1 MQISEHLYLI
11 ASGKWGFGLTH
22 PLDCNVYLL
31 DTGDGLVLVDAGTG
45 LAFAEM
51 ERIVHTHG
59 LRLRDVRA
67 IVLTHGHAD
76 HACGAAE
83 LQRLSGCAIYAP
95 APETAAIAEAD
106 EQATGFYLAKGGYP
120 AGFSYPAG
128 MRVTPVEDGQ
138 MLHLGAST
146 FIAHL
151 VPGHSLCDLVLQTNI
166 DGRESIFT
174 GDAIFAGGEILLQ
187 NLADVCI
194 FAYGQAIARL
204 AGLPVEALFPGHG
217 LFCLSGGDWH
227 IQKCAEGFASGLIPR
242 QFHYFA

>member
-11 ASGKWGFGLTH
+11 ASGKWGFELTH

-31 DTGDGLVLVDAGTG
+31 DTGDGLVLIDAGTG
-45 LAFAEM
+45 LSLSET

-59 LRLRDVRA
+59 LSLRDVRA

-83 LQRLSGCAIYAP
+83 LQRLSGCAVYAP
-95 APETAAIAEAD
+95 APEAAAIAEAD

-128 MRVTPVEDGQ
+128 MRVTPVGDLETLRFGNVS
-138 MLHLGAST
+138 LRAYHT
-146 FIAHL
+146 
-151 VPGHSLCDLVLQTNI
+151 PGHSLCDLVLHGEV
-166 DGRESIFT
+166 DGRACLFT
-174 GDAIFAGGEILLQ
+174 GDALFAGGEILLQ
-187 NLADVCI
+187 NLADVCVYD
-194 FAYGQAIARL
+194 YGRAVSRL
-204 AGLPVEALFPGHG
+204 AALPVDALFPGHG

-227 IQKCAEGFASGLIPR
+227 VHKCAEGFASGLIPR